1 MSDPKSANG
10 GKRINKSLKKG
21 TSVVINPKK
30 EELMQEKLDPVGQE
44 DSDIDNDGKKNDK
57 NDKYLRNR
65 RKVRGKVIKM
75 REEALAELRNKSK
88 KKAEPACEEV
98 ESVEEEEVKK
108 EDSQYGYDSK
118 GNSLNPKDK
127 GKNVKKKALKEEEV
141 KPSSNEE
148 LQKAQAE
155 LRENLKLRMMRQ
167 MTEDHDRKY
176 RGIFVEE

>member
-10 GKRINKSLKKG
+10 GKRINKPLKKG

-65 RKVRGKVIKM
+65 RKVRSKVIKM
-75 REEALAELRNKSK
+75 REEALAELRKKSK
-88 KKAEPACEEV
+88 KKSECAEEV
-98 ESVEEEEVKK
+98 ETVEEEVVVAEEV
-108 EDSQYGYDSK
+108 
-118 GNSLNPKDK
+118 
-127 GKNVKKKALKEEEV
+127 V

-148 LQKAQAE
+148 LQKAQAA

-176 RGIFVEE
+176 RGIFVED

>member
-1 MSDPKSANG
+1 MSLTKDKPDQQTANS
-10 GKRINKSLKKG
+10 GKRINKPLKKG

-75 REEALAELRNKSK
+75 REEALAELRKKSK
-88 KKAEPACEEV
+88 KKPEPACEEV
-98 ESVEEEEVKK
+98 ETVEEEV
-108 EDSQYGYDSK
+108 
-118 GNSLNPKDK
+118 
-127 GKNVKKKALKEEEV
+127 VAEEV

-148 LQKAQAE
+148 LQKAQAT

-176 RGIFVEE
+176 RGIFVE

>member
-1 MSDPKSANG
+1 MSKPEKQTANN
-10 GKRINKSLKKG
+10 GKHMKKSLKDG
-21 TSVVINPKK
+21 TSVIVNPKK
-30 EELMQEKLDPVGQE
+30 EELMQEKLDAVGQE

-75 REEALAELRNKSK
+75 REEALVELRKKSK
-88 KKAEPACEEV
+88 KKTESTCEEV
-98 ESVEEEEVKK
+98 ETVEEV
-108 EDSQYGYDSK
+108 
-118 GNSLNPKDK
+118 
-127 GKNVKKKALKEEEV
+127 VAEEV
-141 KPSSNEE
+141 KPSSNED

-155 LRENLKLRMMRQ
+155 LRENLKIRMMRQ

>member
-65 RKVRGKVIKM
+65 RKVRSKVIKM
-75 REEALAELRNKSK
+75 REEALAELRKKSK
-88 KKAEPACEEV
+88 KKPEPACEEV
-98 ESVEEEEVKK
+98 ESVEEEV
-108 EDSQYGYDSK
+108 
-118 GNSLNPKDK
+118 
-127 GKNVKKKALKEEEV
+127 VAEEV
-141 KPSSNEE
+141 KPSSNED
-148 LQKAQAE
+148 LKKAQAE
-155 LRENLKLRMMRQ
+155 LRENLKIRMMRQ

>member
-1 MSDPKSANG
+1 MSKPEKQTANN
-10 GKRINKSLKKG
+10 GKHMKKSLKDG
-21 TSVVINPKK
+21 TSVIVNPKK
-30 EELMQEKLDPVGQE
+30 EELMQEKLDAVGQE

-75 REEALAELRNKSK
+75 REEALVELRKKSK
-88 KKAEPACEEV
+88 KKTESTCEEV
-98 ESVEEEEVKK
+98 ETVEEV
-108 EDSQYGYDSK
+108 
-118 GNSLNPKDK
+118 
-127 GKNVKKKALKEEEV
+127 VAEEV

-155 LRENLKLRMMRQ
+155 LRENLKIRMMRQ

-176 RGIFVEE
+176 RGVFVEE